1 MLVSAHD
8 RDIYTAHLDILYRYL
23 DISTHIYAESITEI
37 VGGPDIH
44 VDHHA
49 TLKLTCRVYS
59 GDKTPAYIIWQ
70 REDKVRG

>member
-8 RDIYTAHLDILYRYL
+8 RDIYTAHLDILYIYL
-23 DISTHIYAESITEI
+23 HIYTESITEI